1 MSFELRS
8 LIQAHTLIFNINAQ
22 KTKNQI
28 LMWSLSV
35 LRDNVQFCLMANQEM
50 IQEKIGEALGLEEAA
65 QKAVEQLDSR
75 GLLKSE
81 HMTKLSKMKEEAGNQ
96 QKEMEELVQE
106 LSESDG
112 FDPSAIEEKAQE
124 TAEKASKI
132 METYLGEDPDT
143 QEALEFLCLAEG
155 GEVAHYEVL
164 ASVAKDVKSKK
175 FGTQVRGILKEEKR
189 HLGLCTKLAKNNAVS
204 A

>member
-1 MSFELRS
+1 
-8 LIQAHTLIFNINAQ
+8 
-22 KTKNQI
+22 
-28 LMWSLSV
+28 
-35 LRDNVQFCLMANQEM
+35 MANQEM
-50 IQEKIGEALGLEEAA
+50 IQEKIGEALGLEKAA

-81 HMTKLSKMKEEAGNQ
+81 HMAKLSKMKEEAGNQ
-96 QKEMEELVQE
+96 EKEMEELVQE

-124 TAEKASKI
+124 TAEKVSKI

-175 FGTQVRGILKEEKR
+175 FGTQVRSILKEEKR
-189 HLGLCTKLAKNNAVS
+189 HLDLCTKLAKNNAAS